1 MSSIEE
7 TESFGKKKI
16 VVIGGGVSGSYV
28 AYLLQSHADVV
39 LIDEKEYFE
48 IPWANLR
55 AMVEPPMAE
64 RSVINHRDYFTKGRF
79 VTSPAVNITESEV
92 LTRDG
97 EHIPYDYLVI
107 AAGHGY
113 PSPRTKSEKINYYQG
128 ELEKIKSSNSIL
140 IVGGGP
146 TGVELAGEIAVDFP
160 DKKVKLVHRGTRLL
174 EFVTPAAS
182 KKALN
187 WLTSKKVEV
196 ILGQSVDLE
205 GSSDGIYQTSGGE
218 NIEAD
223 CHFLCAGK
231 PLASS
236 WLGETFLN
244 KSMDGKGRITVDKH
258 LMVTGHT
265 NIFAL
270 GDITD
275 IPEIKQGYLAKQH
288 AEVAAKNLKH
298 LIAGSNESK
307 FSSYKAN
314 TSGIAIISLG
324 RKEGLAQFP
333 FMSLIG
339 CVPGILKSKDLFVG
353 KSRKELGLAP

>member
-1 MSSIEE
+1 MAAIDEIE
-7 TESFGKKKI
+7 SAGKK
-16 VVIGGGVSGSYV
+16 VVVVGGGVSGSFV
-28 AYLLQSHADVV
+28 AHLVQSAADVV

-48 IPWANLR
+48 ISWASLR
-55 AMVEPPMAE
+55 AMVEPTMAE
-64 RSVINHRDYFTKGRF
+64 RSVINHQDYFTKGRL

-92 LTRDG
+92 LTADG
-97 EHIPYDYLVI
+97 EHVPYDYLVI
-107 AAGHGY
+107 ATGHGY
-113 PSPRTKSEKINYYQG
+113 PSPKTKSEKISYYEG
-128 ELEKIKSSNSIL
+128 EHEKIKSSNSIL

-160 DKKVKLVHRGTRLL
+160 EKKVILVHRGPRLL
-174 EFVTPAAS
+174 EFISPTAS

-196 ILGQSVDLE
+196 ILGQSVDLG
-205 GSSDGIYQTSGGE
+205 GSSDGRYQTSDGE
-218 NIEAD
+218 NIVAD

-236 WLGETFLN
+236 WLSETFLN
-244 KSMDGKGRITVDKH
+244 KSMDDKGRLSVDKY
-258 LMVTGHT
+258 LRVTGHAS
-265 NIFAL
+265 IFAL

-275 IPEIKQGYLAKQH
+275 IPEIKQGYLAKEH
-288 AEVAAKNLKH
+288 ATVASKNLKK
-298 LIAGSNESK
+298 LIAGCDESALY
-307 FSSYKAN
+307 FYKAN
-314 TSGIAIISLG
+314 TSGLAIVSLG
-324 RKEGLAQFP
+324 RKEGLAQLP